1 VIKHL
6 DLWERIVAPLC
17 ETPDIYV
24 LPRGKQGS
32 AARDSKA
39 AVQVK
44 CGNIAV
50 QTVERQNDRA
60 MLISW
65 SDATRGHFAEQ
76 RWVSAKSRCRGRCV
90 MTGDEIRRG
99 DPIYKPQRGGAKCTA
114 IGSGMILA
122 AALERVAGACAGI

>member
-17 ETPDIYV
+17 EAPDIYAP
-24 LPRGKQGS
+24 PRGKQGS
-32 AARDSKA
+32 AVRYSKA
-39 AVQVK
+39 AVQVT
-44 CGNIAV
+44 CGNMAV

-76 RWVSAKSRCRGRCV
+76 RWVSGKSRCRGRCA
-90 MTGDEIRRG
+90 MTGVEIRRG
-99 DPIYKPQRGGAKCTA
+99 DPVYKPQRRGPKCTA

-122 AALERVAGACAGI
+122 AALERMAGAYAGI